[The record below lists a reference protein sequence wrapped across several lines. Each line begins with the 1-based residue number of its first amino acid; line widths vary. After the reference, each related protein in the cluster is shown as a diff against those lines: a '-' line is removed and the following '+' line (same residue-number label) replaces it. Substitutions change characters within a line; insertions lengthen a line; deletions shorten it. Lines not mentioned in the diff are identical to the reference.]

1 MIEDGVS
8 HGQQKRSIRIDMP
21 GCAGYPGAL
30 VLRGRSAFADRCQVD
45 DELLLPVEV

>member
-8 HGQQKRSIRIDMP
+8 HGRQKRSIRIDMP
-21 GCAGYPGAL
+21 VCAGYPGAL